1 MTVMVEPRRELRT
14 QADLA
19 VRISGRDASGKL
31 FAQSAVA
38 SSISGGGALLS
49 GMARKVRSGDL
60 IWIEYQDRKARFR
73 IVWVRDSQS
82 KQKTQVA
89 VTRRTARR
97 KLQAQRRRAI
107 LSWAKV
113 DELRLV
119 ANNCEARGRGG
130 STETSSS
137 ES

>member
-1 MTVMVEPRRELRT
+1 MVERRRELRT

-31 FAQSAVA
+31 FAQRAVA

-73 IVWVRDSQS
+73 IVWVRDSES
-82 KQKTQVA
+82 EQKTQTA
-89 VTRRTARR
+89 VH
-97 KLQAQRRRAI
+97 KLEKEECPWKRV
-107 LSWAKV
+107 L
-113 DELRLV
+113 
-119 ANNCEARGRGG
+119 
-130 STETSSS
+130 
-137 ES
+137 

>member
-1 MTVMVEPRRELRT
+1 MTVMIERRRELRT
-14 QADLA
+14 QVDLA
-19 VRISGRDASGKL
+19 VRIFGRDTSGKL

-82 KQKTQVA
+82 EQKTQAA
-89 VTRRTARR
+89 VH
-97 KLQAQRRRAI
+97 KLEKEECPWK
-107 LSWAKV
+107 S
-113 DELRLV
+113 LV
-119 ANNCEARGRGG
+119 RSGVP
-130 STETSSS
+130 T
-137 ES
+137 